1 MATLKQ
7 FRSEEL
13 RDIAFGSIV
22 AGYTIIGS
30 LFEHPLTK
38 IYVYNDTDA
47 RLNFSFQGTTED
59 HFVLPSKGFIL
70 LDINSTTVDN
80 VFLRN
85 YSGLYVKRDETP
97 TSGSVYVTGFYSRNP

>member
-1 MATLKQ
+1 MGTAQ

-13 RDIAFGSIV
+13 RDIAFGSIG
-22 AGYTIIGS
+22 ASYAIIGS

-47 RLNFSFQGTTED
+47 RLAFSFQGTTED

-70 LDINSTTVDN
+70 LDMNSATIDN

-85 YSGLYVKRDETP
+85 TSALYVKRDETP
-97 TSGSVYVTGFYSRNP
+97 TSGSVYLTGFYSRKP